1 MRLNISNIVTIL
13 AALII
18 VVAGVEAINIYASHE
33 EKTRI
38 NKVGSTFL
46 QLDNDISLER
56 KVFNSECIITGSYKE
71 VKNFNK
77 FSAITDEIIKEY
89 AMDTR
94 TEKTGYTNGDSY
106 IIKLKDNSQE
116 INVFINE
123 KNRAIE
129 FQKSMVEINN
139 AGKREEGFVK
149 VQDDRDSTGSE
160 LYSLINAILKGC
172 IKENMVSPKLDTIKK
187 IMGDF
192 NGEEIFWHGD
202 KFYIPFR
209 NNEKYIVI
217 MYDYKNKEY
226 CGGKLVLGE

>member
-1 MRLNISNIVTIL
+1 MKKNISNIVTIL

-123 KNRAIE
+123 KNR
-129 FQKSMVEINN
+129 
-139 AGKREEGFVK
+139 FVK